1 MALVRTPARGG
12 RWPSSTRLSLFALPL
27 MALAGSVSAAPSH
40 CDEVPPSERGLC
52 RMVLSCSVIENAER
66 REQCFRAAADA
77 AEDRDDGQPAS
88 VAERAST
95 VAAPAEDAAPPT
107 EAEPAA
113 GAARERAARGV
124 PAPPL
129 ERSAGEREGLATR
142 VKEPSAQES
151 ERPAPP
157 TQTQPEQPTPRTAN
171 TVTRETVPRTVL
183 DIPDRFVA
191 QVRSVH
197 TLVRNR
203 QLLVLEGDLL
213 FETDR
218 AAQSRIDVGDEV
230 QVVRASSL
238 FGRRYRISGPSGGST
253 SATRMRCELLEL
265 GTDTRRKCALIERSD
280 G

>member
-1 MALVRTPARGG
+1 MEK
-12 RWPSSTRLSLFALPL
+12 PS
-27 MALAGSVSAAPSH
+27 
-40 CDEVPPSERGLC
+40 
-52 RMVLSCSVIENAER
+52 
-66 REQCFRAAADA
+66 
-77 AEDRDDGQPAS
+77 
-88 VAERAST
+88 
-95 VAAPAEDAAPPT
+95 
-107 EAEPAA
+107 A
-113 GAARERAARGV
+113 GAVRKRAARDV
-124 PAPPL
+124 
-129 ERSAGEREGLATR
+129 
-142 VKEPSAQES
+142 
-151 ERPAPP
+151 PAPP
-157 TQTQPEQPTPRTAN
+157 TQTQAEQPPPPTAN

-191 QVRSVH
+191 EVRSVH
-197 TLVRNR
+197 ALVRNR

-265 GTDTRRKCALIERSD
+265 GTDTRRKCALIERGD

>member
-12 RWPSSTRLSLFALPL
+12 RWPNSTRLSLFALPL
-27 MALAGSVSAAPSH
+27 LALAGSVSAEPSH

-77 AEDRDDGQPAS
+77 AEDNDDAQAAS
-88 VAERAST
+88 AAERAAT
-95 VAAPAEDAAPPT
+95 VAAQADEATPAHEAHEAPT
-107 EAEPAA
+107 QEPLA
-113 GAARERAARGV
+113 GEGLATGLNE
-124 PAPPL
+124 P
-129 ERSAGEREGLATR
+129 SAGEREELAPRSKEPSAGVREGLATR
-142 VKEPSAQES
+142 S
-151 ERPAPP
+151 EREA
-157 TQTQPEQPTPRTAN
+157 EQPSPPTAN

-191 QVRSVH
+191 EVRSVH
-197 TLVRNR
+197 ALVRNR

-238 FGRRYRISGPSGGST
+238 FGRRYRISGPSGAST

-265 GTDTRRKCALIERSD
+265 GTDTRRKCALIERGD

>member
-27 MALAGSVSAAPSH
+27 MALAGSVAAAPSH

-77 AEDRDDGQPAS
+77 AEDKDDGQPAS

-95 VAAPAEDAAPPT
+95 VAAPAEAATPPT
-107 EAEPAA
+107 EAQEPSAGEHGGPAA
-113 GAARERAARGV
+113 
-124 PAPPL
+124 PL

-151 ERPAPP
+151 ERLDPP
-157 TQTQPEQPTPRTAN
+157 TQTQAEQPPPQTAN

-191 QVRSVH
+191 EVRSVH
-197 TLVRNR
+197 ALVRNR

>member
-1 MALVRTPARGG
+1 MALVRAPARGG

-27 MALAGSVSAAPSH
+27 MALTGSAAAAPSH

-52 RMVLSCSVIENAER
+52 RMVLSCSVIENTER

-77 AEDRDDGQPAS
+77 AEDDSPPAS
-88 VAERAST
+88 AAERAAT

-129 ERSAGEREGLATR
+129 ERSAREREGLATR
-142 VKEPSAQES
+142 TKEPSAQES

-157 TQTQPEQPTPRTAN
+157 TQTQPEQPPPPTAN

-191 QVRSVH
+191 EVRSVH
-197 TLVRNR
+197 ALVRNR